1 MYENVLYFYTL
12 KDNSNSLACNMV
24 VVCVIKETFNQ
35 NVK

>member
-1 MYENVLYFYTL
+1 MYENVLYFCAL
-12 KDNSNSLACNMV
+12 KGNSSLACNMV